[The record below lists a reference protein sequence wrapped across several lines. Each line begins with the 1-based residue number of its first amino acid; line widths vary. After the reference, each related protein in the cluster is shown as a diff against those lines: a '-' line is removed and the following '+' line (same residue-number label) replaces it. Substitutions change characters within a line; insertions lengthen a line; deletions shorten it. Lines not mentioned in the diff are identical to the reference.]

1 MRRPTVCI
9 AIVLILSA
17 FMSGVA
23 GAQWVIA
30 PQIGRLIR
38 PDRMPKETPELQVQ
52 YARSLMQSGD
62 YARALYETAKFDDFY
77 GDSDFAD
84 DNQFIRG
91 EIRMAQGDYKDAA
104 NEFQQVIATYPDSD
118 LFNDVI
124 AKQYEIGDIYYA
136 KGQAR
141 LQKGWWRRYKKR
153 PLKRAIAIYTMV
165 IDNQPFTEAAAEA
178 QYKVGLCYYTREEYV
193 EAAFEYQRV
202 IEDYSKSAWIDEAG
216 YGLAMCYYQAA
227 RPPEY
232 DQSPSLLCIS
242 AVDDFK
248 EQFPSDYRV
257 DELDKV
263 RAEMR
268 ERVAKQRLMT
278 AQFYEKRRRF
288 AAAAVYYETVAQG
301 FSETSAAKE
310 ANAWLDQYGA
320 GIRRASL

>member
-1 MRRPTVCI
+1 MLW
-9 AIVLILSA
+9 AIIP
-17 FMSGVA
+17 GVA
-23 GAQWVIA
+23 GAQWVIT

-62 YARALYETAKFDDFY
+62 YARALYETTKFDDFY
-77 GDSDFAD
+77 ADSDFAD

-91 EIRMAQGDYKDAA
+91 EIRMAQGKYRDAA
-104 NEFQQVIATYPDSD
+104 TEFQQVIVNYPDSD
-118 LFNDVI
+118 LFVDVI
-124 AKQYEIGDIYYA
+124 AKQYEIGDTFYA
-136 KGQAR
+136 KGRAR
-141 LQKGWWRRYKKR
+141 LGKGWWRRFKKR
-153 PLKRAIAIYTMV
+153 PFKRAIEIYTMV
-165 IDNQPFTEAAAEA
+165 IDNQPFTDAAAEA
-178 QYKVGLCYYTREEYV
+178 QYKVGLCYYTREDYV

-202 IEDYSKSAWIDEAG
+202 IEDYGKSAWVDEAS

-232 DQSPSLLCIS
+232 DQAPSLLCIS

-248 EQFPSDYRV
+248 EQLPSDPRLG
-257 DELDKV
+257 ELEKV

-268 ERVAKQRLMT
+268 ERVAQQRLMA

-288 AAAAVYYETVAQG
+288 TAAAVYYEVVAQD
-301 FSETSAAKE
+301 FSDTSAAKE
-310 ANAWLDQYGA
+310 ATIWLKQYGA